1 MAILKVLFRPTSI
14 FPYFDVKSFQMKT
27 FEDIVEFHGHVCP
40 GLALGYRVS
49 MFALKELGERALD
62 EELVAIVENNSCAV
76 DAVQVIT
83 GCTFG
88 KGNLIFKDYGKQVYT
103 FIKRPSSDGIRI
115 SVDWKSQEETDEEK
129 NMWDRYMK
137 GDRSEEV
144 LKAVHNRKS
153 KKIEMILNARD
164 EELLKVTT
172 GKIDLPEEAKIYPSL
187 RCAICGEKVM
197 EPRARVKDG
206 RIVCIPCFE
215 GNV

>member
-1 MAILKVLFRPTSI
+1 M
-14 FPYFDVKSFQMKT
+14 KSF
-27 FEDIVEFHGHVCP
+27 EDVADFHGHVCP

-103 FIKRPSSDGIRI
+103 FIKRPSGDGIRI
-115 SVDWKSQEETDEEK
+115 SVDWKSPEETDEEK
-129 NMWDRYMK
+129 RMWDRYMK
-137 GDRSEEV
+137 GDHSEEV
-144 LKAVHNRKS
+144 LRTVHDRKA
-153 KKIEMILNARD
+153 KKINLILNAKD
-164 EELLKVTT
+164 EELLKVTK
-172 GKIDLPEEAKIYPSL
+172 GKMDLPEEAKIYPSL
-187 RCAICGEKVM
+187 SCAICGEKVM

-206 RIVCIPCFE
+206 KIVCIPCFE
-215 GNV
+215 GEN